1 MTDEELVTK
10 KVIPCLNEMY
20 REAESIFDFTV
31 DFEMIGQYAPVI
43 NGERKSVM
51 GCFYLPKEK
60 YEKILK
66 SYAKGLETK
75 WVFPYGHED
84 YKKGEE
90 FERLKKDYEANPD
103 NEDLEEE
110 YKLTVERMEHD
121 KMWNEYCF
129 TIQPVQEAYIKHKI
143 SEKEYRKREAKIAKE
158 CGFIQQSIE
167 KDKVA
172 FNVSGFSPNQNKEY
186 FETVRN
192 YYLAG
197 AMDSLISDKTS
208 QINLQAFED
217 AKAAIEFA
225 KNCRTNNKTV

>member
-1 MTDEELVTK
+1 MTDEELLTK

-20 REAESIFDFTV
+20 REAESVFNFIV
-31 DFEMIGQYAPVI
+31 DFEMIGAYAPVN

-51 GCFYLPKEK
+51 GAFYLPKEK

-66 SYAKGLETK
+66 SYTKGLETK

-90 FERLKKDYEANPD
+90 FEQLKKDYEANPD

-121 KMWNEYCF
+121 MMWNKYCERF
-129 TIQPVQEAYIKHKI
+129 APIQEAYETNKI
-143 SEKEYRKREAKIAKE
+143 SEKQYRKEETKIAKE

-197 AMDSLISDKTS
+197 AMDTLINTDTPQMNK
-208 QINLQAFED
+208 QAFED

>member
-1 MTDEELVTK
+1 MIDEELVTK
-10 KVIPCLNEMY
+10 KIIPCLNEMY
-20 REAESIFDFTV
+20 READSLFDFTV

-60 YEKILK
+60 YDSILQK
-66 SYAKGLETK
+66 HTKGLETK
-75 WVFPYGHED
+75 WAFPYGHED

-90 FERLKKDYEANPD
+90 FEQLKKDYEANPD

-121 KMWNEYCF
+121 RMWNEYCF
-129 TIQPVQEAYIKHKI
+129 TIQPVQDAYMKHKI

-167 KDKVA
+167 NDKVA

-186 FETVRN
+186 FATVRN
-192 YYLAG
+192 YYIAG
-197 AMDSLISDKTS
+197 ANDSLITSDAPQMNK
-208 QINLQAFED
+208 QAFND

>member
-1 MTDEELVTK
+1 MTDEELVYK

-20 REAESIFDFTV
+20 RESESLFPFIV
-31 DFEMIGQYAPVI
+31 DFEMVGVYAPVI

-60 YEKILK
+60 YESILK
-66 SYAKGLETK
+66 RYTKGLETK
-75 WVFPYGHED
+75 WVFPYGHEE

-90 FERLKKDYEANPD
+90 FEQLKRNYEANPD
-103 NEDLEEE
+103 NEDLAEE
-110 YKLTVERMEHD
+110 YKMTVERMEHD
-121 KMWNEYCF
+121 RMWNEYCEKF
-129 TIQPVQEAYIKHKI
+129 APIQEAYETNKI
-143 SEKEYRKREAKIAKE
+143 SEKKYHKEEEKIAKE

-192 YYLAG
+192 YYVAG
-197 AMDSLISDKTS
+197 ATDSIITS
-208 QINLQAFED
+208 ETPQMNKQAFED
-217 AKAAIEFA
+217 AKAGIEFV
-225 KNCRTNNKTV
+225 KNCKTNNKTV

>member
-1 MTDEELVTK
+1 MIDEELVTK
-10 KVIPCLNEMY
+10 KIIPCLNEMY
-20 REAESIFDFTV
+20 READSLFDFTV

-60 YEKILK
+60 YDSILQK
-66 SYAKGLETK
+66 HTKGLETK
-75 WVFPYGHED
+75 WAFPYGHED

-90 FERLKKDYEANPD
+90 FEQLKKDYEANPD

-129 TIQPVQEAYIKHKI
+129 TIQPVQDAYMKHKI

-186 FETVRN
+186 FETVHN
-192 YYLAG
+192 YYIAG

-217 AKAAIEFA
+217 AKAAIEFE
-225 KNCRTNNKTV
+225 KNCRTKNKTT

>member
-43 NGERKSVM
+43 NGERESVM

-60 YEKILK
+60 YDSILQK
-66 SYAKGLETK
+66 HTKGLETK
-75 WVFPYGHED
+75 WVYLYGRED

-90 FERLKKDYEANPD
+90 FEQLKKDYEANPD

-121 KMWNEYCF
+121 RMWNEYRDKF
-129 TIQPVQEAYIKHKI
+129 AKIQEAYENNEI
-143 SEKEYRKREAKIAKE
+143 SERKYHKEEAKIAKK
-158 CGFIQQSIE
+158 CGFIQQSVE

-172 FNVSGFSPNQNKEY
+172 LNVSGFSPNQNKEY

-197 AMDSLISDKTS
+197 ADDNLISADTPQMNK
-208 QINLQAFED
+208 QAFLD
-217 AKAAIEFA
+217 AKAAIVFD
-225 KNCRTNNKTV
+225 KNCRTNKKTV

>member
-1 MTDEELVTK
+1 MIDEELVTK
-10 KVIPCLNEMY
+10 KIIPCLNEMY
-20 REAESIFDFTV
+20 READSLFDFTV

-60 YEKILK
+60 YDSILQK
-66 SYAKGLETK
+66 HTKGLETK
-75 WVFPYGHED
+75 WAFPYGHED

-90 FERLKKDYEANPD
+90 FEQLKKDYEANPD

-121 KMWNEYCF
+121 RLWNEYCF
-129 TIQPVQEAYIKHKI
+129 TIQPVQDAYMKHKI

-186 FETVRN
+186 FETVHN
-192 YYLAG
+192 YYIAG

-217 AKAAIEFA
+217 AKAAIEFE
-225 KNCRTNNKTV
+225 KNCRTKNKTT

>member
-1 MTDEELVTK
+1 MTDEELVYK

-20 REAESIFDFTV
+20 LESESLFPFSV

-60 YEKILK
+60 YDSIQQKHT
-66 SYAKGLETK
+66 KGLETK

-90 FERLKKDYEANPD
+90 FEQLKKDYEANPN

-121 KMWNEYCF
+121 RMWNEYCERF
-129 TIQPVQEAYIKHKI
+129 APVQEAYEKHEI
-143 SEKEYRKREAKIAKE
+143 SEKQYREEETKIAKE
-158 CGFIQQSIE
+158 CGFVQQSIE

-197 AMDSLISDKTS
+197 ATDNLINTDTPQMNK
-208 QINLQAFED
+208 QAFMD